1 MSIQPEDGAD
11 PIQPE
16 EYADPADFPDGE
28 DA

>member
-1 MSIQPEDGAD
+1 MSTQPEDGAD
-11 PIQPE
+11 PIQSE